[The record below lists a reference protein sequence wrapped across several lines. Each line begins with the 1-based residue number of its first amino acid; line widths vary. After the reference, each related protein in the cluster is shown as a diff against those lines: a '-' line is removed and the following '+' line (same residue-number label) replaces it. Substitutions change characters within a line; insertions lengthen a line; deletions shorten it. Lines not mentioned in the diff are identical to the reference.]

1 MAGDAAEWPGF
12 RTREVDPWGAGAVA
26 SASPRRA
33 VGDAAYPQKVA
44 NDHKSGR
51 ARDIQELE
59 AASARQLTPQQET
72 NRRALARGLRTPPSM
87 QPLAQVIRF
96 VPGGRDAFVG
106 YIQRAA
112 RNGDPDAKKFWDVY
126 VDLRPL
132 TQQRID
138 LDAVAEAAGVP
149 PDTLVAVAVSTVMR
163 LGADAADLFA
173 AATQPMVVRQTV
185 KSAMRIGGQHARVAQ
200 KDREFVLQ
208 HHKWIPTRG
217 TVNVSA
223 TANASSQAA
232 AAAAAHPS
240 VPTFAESLN
249 SSVHAKQSVQQERA
263 NAIDGE
269 VED

>member
-1 MAGDAAEWPGF
+1 MAN
-12 RTREVDPWGAGAVA
+12 
-26 SASPRRA
+26 
-33 VGDAAYPQKVA
+33 K
-44 NDHKSGR
+44 HKNGR
-51 ARDIQELE
+51 ALDERELE
-59 AASARQLTPQQET
+59 QATAKQLTQPQAA
-72 NRRALARGLRTPPSM
+72 NRRALARGLLTPTTM

-96 VPGGRDAFVG
+96 VPGGRDAFLG

-112 RNGDPDAKKFWDVY
+112 RNGDPDATKFWDVF

-138 LDAVAEAAGVP
+138 LDAVAEASGVP
-149 PDTLVAVAVSTVMR
+149 PDTLVAVAVSTAMR

-185 KSAMRIGGQHARVAQ
+185 KSAMRIGGQHAKIAQ

-249 SSVHAKQSVQQERA
+249 SSVHAKQAVQQERA
-263 NAIDGE
+263 RVIDGE